1 MMKEDKAS
9 ILIENLLERVV
20 IDENGTMSLPG
31 VLTSNELK
39 ALQFAIV
46 KLGGSVADFNSFI
59 SAAPLASQTE
69 NLIPVLRKNDAEHL
83 TATERELDFSAL
95 EMPLIS
101 DMRVC
106 LDFGTAMSKATLV
119 LDGAN
124 EQICVLELGKPG
136 DQEEISNVM
145 LISSVYIDNS
155 GLIWFG
161 KNAVDRSLIE
171 GGDGTRQ
178 RLDNIKRR
186 LSEDGFDDLV
196 GTPVFAPQ
204 GIRVTYGQM
213 ILAYLMFLTWATNR
227 ALESAGYKRNV
238 QRRFAMPCFPSN
250 KSRDVSHELRRMLGE
265 AQVLADTFS
274 TVMADGIPVTEF
286 TKAVADL
293 KLAKADYP
301 FMAEDITEPLGVAGA
316 LLSWRNRV
324 DMLVMVIDVGA
335 GTSDLSLYRILVDP
349 KEGLNTAQ
357 EVVQSARGI
366 TEAGNFLDRILIE
379 FILKKAGVK
388 SSADGAVAA
397 RSKLELN
404 IRDYKETLFN
414 EKFLFVTLSND
425 LDVEIGL
432 DEFLSIDAVK
442 GFGQTLRKAM
452 SEILESVDF
461 SFVEWILANP
471 SRYLTVALTGGGA
484 ALPMVQDLAK
494 GSILVRGQNVPVQPA
509 LSFPTWLQAD
519 FSELEDDFA
528 RIAVSLGGARKK
540 LIERGNGASIT
551 AGLTSAPVLGGY
563 YQKGA

>member
-1 MMKEDKAS
+1 
-9 ILIENLLERVV
+9 
-20 IDENGTMSLPG
+20 MSLPG
-31 VLTSNELK
+31 LLTNNEHR
-39 ALQFAIV
+39 ALQFTIRELSGDEGATNV
-46 KLGGSVADFNSFI
+46 PPTVTPFVSTEPTVEPALVQTVAASI
-59 SAAPLASQTE
+59 SASVVTLDMS
-69 NLIPVLRKNDAEHL
+69 VLK
-83 TATERELDFSAL
+83 
-95 EMPLIS
+95 MPKVA

-119 LDGAN
+119 LDDRE

-136 DQEEISNVM
+136 DQEEVSNVM
-145 LISSVYIDNS
+145 LISSVYIDNA

-171 GGDGTRQ
+171 GSDGTRQ

-186 LSEDGFDDLV
+186 ISEDGFDDAV
-196 GTPVFAPQ
+196 GTPVFAPR
-204 GIRVTYGQM
+204 GIEVTYGQM

-227 ALESAGYKRNV
+227 ALEASGYKRNV

-250 KSRDVSHELRRMLGE
+250 KSRDVSHQLRQMLGE
-265 AQVLADTFS
+265 AQVLADTFAS
-274 TVMADGIPVTEF
+274 AMTSGIPVAEF
-286 TKAVADL
+286 VRAVKHL
-293 KLAKADYP
+293 KSAKVDYP

-349 KEGLNTAQ
+349 EMGLNTAQ
-357 EVVQSARGI
+357 EVANSARGI

-388 SSADGAVAA
+388 SDTDGAVAA

-414 EKFLFVTLSND
+414 EKFLFIALLNG
-425 LDVEIGL
+425 LDVEIEL
-432 DEFLSIDAVK
+432 DEFLSVEAVK
-442 GFGQTLRKAM
+442 GFGATLRVTM
-452 SEILESVDF
+452 EEILEAVDV
-461 SFVEWILANP
+461 SFVEWILSNP
-471 SRYLTVALTGGGA
+471 ARYLTVALTGGGA

-494 GSILVRGQNVPVQPA
+494 GSISVRGQNVPVQAALPFPA
-509 LSFPTWLQAD
+509 WLRTDYA
-519 FSELEDDFA
+519 ELEDDFT

-540 LIERGNGASIT
+540 LIQRGDGASIT
-551 AGLTSAPVLGGY
+551 AGLTSAPKLGGY